1 MKGLKIICAT
11 RENEDG
17 FFENS
22 LLGKAIRSTYKEYGL
37 NLHIFFENSK
47 GLSECYNI
55 GISQADE
62 DDILIFVHDD
72 IAISDFFW
80 VKNVFIGLERF
91 HMIGVAGN
99 RRRIKNQPAW
109 PFIKFDQENKK
120 WTKDKSNNLSGMV
133 GHGNDFPCGLSIYGQ
148 PEQQCVLLD
157 GVFLA
162 ARKRTFIE
170 RGIQFDE
177 RFKFHFYDMDICR
190 QFEQNGLSMGTV
202 PISIVHGSGGN
213 FGTSDWISAYKI
225 YLDKWE

>member
-37 NLHIFFENSK
+37 HLHMFFENSK

-91 HMIGVAGN
+91 QMIGVAGN
-99 RRRIKNQPAW
+99 RRRIKNQPL
-109 PFIKFDQENKK
+109 I
-120 WTKDKSNNLSGMV
+120 LLR
-133 GHGNDFPCGLSIYGQ
+133 FP
-148 PEQQCVLLD
+148 
-157 GVFLA
+157 A
-162 ARKRTFIE
+162 T
-170 RGIQFDE
+170 
-177 RFKFHFYDMDICR
+177 
-190 QFEQNGLSMGTV
+190 
-202 PISIVHGSGGN
+202 PII
-213 FGTSDWISAYKI
+213 
-225 YLDKWE
+225 